1 MEDFIITFPD
11 ILGKDTYSFFCILD
25 GHGGADVA
33 KFVKMSF
40 PKILK
45 QILEKVG
52 NSPNMDKVINES
64 IKKIQNQLK
73 M

>member
-1 MEDFIITFPD
+1 MEDPNLGLRRSMEDFIITYPD

-33 KFVKMSF
+33 KFVKMSY

-45 QILEKVG
+45 
-52 NSPNMDKVINES
+52 
-64 IKKIQNQLK
+64 
-73 M
+73 

>member
-1 MEDFIITFPD
+1 MGLRRSMEDFIIIYPD

-33 KFVKMSF
+33 KFVKASY

-45 QILEKVG
+45 
-52 NSPNMDKVINES
+52 
-64 IKKIQNQLK
+64 
-73 M
+73 